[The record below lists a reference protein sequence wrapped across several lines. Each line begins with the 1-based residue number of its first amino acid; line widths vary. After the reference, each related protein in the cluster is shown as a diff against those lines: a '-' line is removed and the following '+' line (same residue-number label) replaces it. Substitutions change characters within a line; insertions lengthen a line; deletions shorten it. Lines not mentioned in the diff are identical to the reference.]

1 MSAWRKIMT
10 RRALILV
17 DIQNDFCAGGAL
29 AVPDG
34 DAVVSVA
41 NRLIA
46 EFAASDDLIVATQDA
61 HPANHGSFASQHSGA
76 QIGDIVRLGD
86 LDQIAWPDHCIE
98 GTTGAELHPD
108 LAQTYI
114 LRIFKKGT
122 DPTVDSYSAF
132 FDNGRRVSTG
142 LGEFLKE
149 QSVEEVWL
157 CGLATDYCVKATA
170 LDAAS
175 IGFAVTIITDACRA
189 VEASP
194 GDGVAALNEMAQA
207 GCMIV

>member
-1 MSAWRKIMT
+1 MKK
-10 RRALILV
+10 RALLLV
-17 DIQNDFCAGGAL
+17 DIQNDFCANGAL

-34 DAVVSVA
+34 DAIIPIA

-46 EFAASDDLIVATQDA
+46 DFTAAGDLVLATQDA

-76 QIGDIVRLGD
+76 QVGDIVNLNG
-86 LDQIAWPDHCIE
+86 LDQIAWPDHCID
-98 GTTGAELHPD
+98 GTQGAKLHPS
-108 LAQTYI
+108 LAQEGI

-122 DPTVDSYSAF
+122 DPAVDSYSGF
-132 FDNGRRVSTG
+132 YDNGRRASTG

-149 QSVEEVWL
+149 HGVEEVWI

-175 IGFAVTIITDACRA
+175 EGFAVTVVANGCRA
-189 VEASP
+189 VEVTT
-194 GDGVAALNEMAQA
+194 GDADRAFEEMQQA
-207 GCMIV
+207 GCTIA